1 MLSFRGLRVCQR
13 SLSGEWLEQRKLLS
27 SMSLSNMESKNC
39 RRDIDVSRLAVV
51 NKIGTPSTMP
61 PLEDLKFGQ
70 FYSDHFL
77 DVEWDDV
84 NGWRA
89 PMILP
94 LQCIQMHPGSSA
106 LHYGLQ
112 IFEGMKAYK
121 NARGEVLLFRPDL
134 NMARLNK
141 SARRMALPEFD
152 ETEMLR
158 LIARLLKVDERFI
171 PEKDGFSAYIRPVMY
186 STHGSLGV
194 AVPRSA
200 RLNVLISPCGPY
212 YPTGFKPV
220 QLLAESKFTRAF
232 PGGAGDCK
240 VGGNYGPT
248 VYPQGCAAAQ
258 GFSQLLW
265 LFPLEDDHILTE
277 AGTMNLF
284 VLWINS
290 SGDRELVT
298 PPLDRNLIL
307 PGITRDTVL
316 QLAREWNEFKVS
328 ERDILM
334 KREFIKALE
343 ENRVSDDLA
352 YFSNSFATCV
362 S

>member
-186 STHGSLGV
+186 STHVSTKVQTGNRSQRQWHILLLGISGSWRTSLGKV
-194 AVPRSA
+194 ERSYQSM
-200 RLNVLISPCGPY
+200 RSVLSYRIQTS
-212 YPTGFKPV
+212 
-220 QLLAESKFTRAF
+220 
-232 PGGAGDCK
+232 
-240 VGGNYGPT
+240 
-248 VYPQGCAAAQ
+248 AAA
-258 GFSQLLW
+258 
-265 LFPLEDDHILTE
+265 
-277 AGTMNLF
+277 
-284 VLWINS
+284 
-290 SGDRELVT
+290 SG
-298 PPLDRNLIL
+298 I
-307 PGITRDTVL
+307 
-316 QLAREWNEFKVS
+316 
-328 ERDILM
+328 
-334 KREFIKALE
+334 
-343 ENRVSDDLA
+343 
-352 YFSNSFATCV
+352 
-362 S
+362 